1 MPDLAN
7 ADSHELYVWD
17 AEELLEQVKKLKE
30 GVRVAVEANE
40 WLKGFI
46 DADAVA
52 LFQLIQAGDK
62 IAKQVKLLGI
72 LGNAYIKEVKGKK
85 YIIFKGNQRLRPDLK
100 GTRYLAENA
109 KVKCFV
115 VGTKDIIED
124 AAKGTKVAIVAFIAL
139 DIAMECTS
147 DHFSLASLGVRIG
160 SDVLQAVVS
169 TAVGV
174 EAGVFVA
181 AAFGA
186 PVVITF
192 IVVVGAGFLMGMLLT
207 NLDNRYHLTERL
219 RARMMS
225 YEQELGREIPVIKQA
240 AVNAGHKAAQLGRE
254 AGSAIKADFY
264 KVDRFFASTAQMMQS
279 EGLSPW
285 YGL

>member
-1 MPDLAN
+1 MAL
-7 ADSHELYVWD
+7 
-17 AEELLEQVKKLKE
+17 
-30 GVRVAVEANE
+30 EANE

-46 DADAVA
+46 DADAIA

-62 IAKQVKLLGI
+62 IARQVKLLGI
-72 LGNAYIKEVKGKK
+72 LGNAYIKEIKGKK

-124 AAKGTKVAIVAFIAL
+124 AAKSTKVAIIAFIAL

-147 DHFSLASLGVRIG
+147 DHLSLASLGVRIG

-240 AVNAGHKAAQLGRE
+240 VVNAGHKAAQLGRE
-254 AGSAIKADFY
+254 AGTVIKADFY

-279 EGLSPW
+279 EGLSTW